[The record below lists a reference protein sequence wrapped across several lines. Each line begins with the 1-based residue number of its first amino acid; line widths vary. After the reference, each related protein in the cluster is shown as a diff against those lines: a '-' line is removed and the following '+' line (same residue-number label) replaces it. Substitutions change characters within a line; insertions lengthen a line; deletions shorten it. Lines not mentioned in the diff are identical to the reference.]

1 MAHTTNRAEPI
12 GTSTVAGTLDFCFT
26 GPSRDCADRID
37 DNPSDAVHLDIGSG
51 AGRVC
56 KHQFGAG
63 ARSGEHRAT
72 GQGNSDRQGKLT
84 YAGLCGREVGA
95 AFDCELDVDKPA
107 RMIHVRLRHN

>member
-1 MAHTTNRAEPI
+1 MH
-12 GTSTVAGTLDFCFT
+12 
-26 GPSRDCADRID
+26 GPYDKSGGADRNIYRGW
-37 DNPSDAVHLDIGSG
+37 NIGFFALPALLAIALIALTTIHSTLDIGSG

-107 RMIHVRLRHN
+107 RMIHVRLRHH